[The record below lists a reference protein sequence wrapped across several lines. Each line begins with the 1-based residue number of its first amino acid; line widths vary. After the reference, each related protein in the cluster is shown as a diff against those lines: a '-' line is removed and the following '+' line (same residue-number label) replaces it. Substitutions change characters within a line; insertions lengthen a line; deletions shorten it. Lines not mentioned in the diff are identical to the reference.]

1 MRINNIELL
10 YMTDNESRATNVRN
24 NFVPRAYNKPWP
36 RFAVSRDEK
45 NKKPRSIEMKRAEIT
60 EKLKADLEKMKKRIN
75 KEKKQNGGR
84 RKTRKH
90 KKRRK
95 TRKYKK
101 RKRRKTKRRR

>member
-10 YMTDNESRATNVRN
+10 YMTDNESRATNFRN

-45 NKKPRSIEMKRAEIT
+45 NKKHKRRRGPNPVK
-60 EKLKADLEKMKKRIN
+60 KLKADLEKMKKRIN

>member
-1 MRINNIELL
+1 
-10 YMTDNESRATNVRN
+10 MTDNESRATNFRN

-36 RFAVSRDEK
+36 QFAVSRDEK
-45 NKKPRSIEMKRAEIT
+45 NKKHKRRRGVAWTVKRI
-60 EKLKADLEKMKKRIN
+60 KADLEKMKKRIN

-95 TRKYKK
+95 TRKHKK
-101 RKRRKTKRRR
+101 AKGNEEKQKKDDKLNNSS

>member
-10 YMTDNESRATNVRN
+10 YMTDNESRATNFRN

-45 NKKPRSIEMKRAEIT
+45 NKKHKRRNFRKAVK
-60 EKLKADLEKMKKRIN
+60 KLKADLEKMKKRIN

-95 TRKYKK
+95 TRKHKK